1 MKKMF
6 IILTL
11 ILFSCYPSKYKYMIK
26 DERGNRYL
34 CNVYNISGDG
44 CIMFNDKPGYEGTP
58 GYPTRVCKPY
68 TIKKLK

>member
-1 MKKMF
+1 
-6 IILTL
+6 
-11 ILFSCYPSKYKYMIK
+11 MIK

-34 CNVYNISGDG
+34 CNVYNISGDE
-44 CIMFNDKPGYEGTP
+44 CIMFNDKPGYKGTP